1 MEIENKYQKKYLK
14 YKTKY
19 ENLKH
24 GGSDFFKSFSDEV
37 KSFSDEEELF
47 CSKTKKNYILSKKN
61 IEKAENI
68 AFKKFNV
75 KEKLDNNL
83 GEGLLNKLLNT
94 FTYDLAEHKTY
105 FDTNEPWMKDSYV
118 VGFREGGYSME
129 AIIEQPVFYSPEKNF
144 FWQFEPEYNLAKGRW
159 FNNVPKSKLKENRN
173 VVDEF
178 PLDNVRVHLFEWY
191 SGIYE
196 VSEVLNK
203 VNDAIDSSIMS
214 TLDGIE
220 NAGSSLGVHEEQ
232 IGVYKGAGK
241 TLNDLLPN
249 SNLVNPPQIGG
260 SEKI

>member
-24 GGSDFFKSFSDEV
+24 GGSL
-37 KSFSDEEELF
+37 FSDEEELF
-47 CSKTKKNYILSKKN
+47 CSKTKKNYILSKKS

-75 KEKLDNNL
+75 KEKLDNNS

-94 FTYDLAEHKTY
+94 FTTDLAQHKKY
-105 FDTNEPWMKDSYV
+105 FDANGWMKDSYV
-118 VGFREGGYSME
+118 VGFRVGSVSME
-129 AIIEQPVFYSPEKNF
+129 AIIEQPVFYSPEKKF
-144 FWQFEPEYNLAKGRW
+144 FWQFEEYSLVKGRW
-159 FNNVPKSKLKENRN
+159 CNNVPMSTLKENRN

-178 PLDNVRVHLFEWY
+178 PLDYVRVHLFEWY

-203 VNDAIDSSIMS
+203 VNDAIDSTIMS

-220 NAGSSLGVHEEQ
+220 NAGSSLGVLEEP
-232 IGVYKGAGK
+232 IGVHNGAGK
-241 TLNDLLPN
+241 TLNDLLPDP
-249 SNLVNPPQIGG
+249 NLVNPPQIGG